1 MRRLNRDDL
10 VTFGLSLLEDL
21 AATGEVEPVE
31 RPRWLRFLL
40 AWLWLESRGERWPF
54 DAFWTALAGKEAI
67 GRAQSLTAA
76 LNGIRRQLRR

>member
-1 MRRLNRDDL
+1 MRRISRDDL
-10 VTFGLSLLEDL
+10 VTFGLSLLEEL
-21 AATGEVEPVE
+21 AAKGETGPVE

-76 LNGIRRQLRR
+76 LNGIRRQLGR